1 MDKVWGFVKAHPWWI
16 VGGAAVFGGILLY
29 AYLHKSS
36 SSTDT
41 TGTQDL
47 LATSGGG
54 PTYSLG
60 TIGSGGG
67 GGGTSTGMGASPVSP
82 ASPATAVLPYVAG
95 TSGGSDA
102 PAYSMV
108 NPSPTSPPSSV
119 IPSPTLTANPTPA
132 YITPATPSPI
142 PVGLTGVSYDPGV
155 NTPNQIT
162 VGSAS
167 GLTAIALPV
176 GETISTPVTVPN
188 VSAGNP
194 VVPLSDLIST
204 GSTNTLSSAYGNA
217 ATAAVATQ
225 SLNPGQTP
233 TGTAVYLGANPT
245 IVSGQSSPGV
255 NAVGQIS
262 VTQQLATG
270 SSGSPNTPVGSVGN
284 PSAAQIAATV
294 KGSTPAVKASL
305 ASATKA
311 AAGIT
316 Y

>member
-1 MDKVWGFVKAHPWWI
+1 MEGIWNAIKTHKWI
-16 VGGAAVFGGILLY
+16 AIGGAAVLGGILLY
-29 AYLHKSS
+29 AYLHRNS
-36 SSTDT
+36 SSTST
-41 TGTQDL
+41 AGTQDL

-60 TIGSGGG
+60 TTDGSGGG
-67 GGGTSTGMGASPVSP
+67 GGGTGTPTGIGVSPVSP
-82 ASPATAVLPYVAG
+82 ASPVAPVLPYVAG
-95 TSGGSDA
+95 TSAGSDT
-102 PAYSMV
+102 PAYSV
-108 NPSPTSPPSSV
+108 PAASSAPSTIFAPPAT
-119 IPSPTLTANPTPA
+119 IPAALPVTPVK
-132 YITPATPSPI
+132 TPATPAPI
-142 PVGLTGVSYDPGV
+142 PVGLTGVNYEPTP

-176 GETISTPVTVPN
+176 GETMSTPVTVPN
-188 VSAGNP
+188 ISAGNP
-194 VVPLSDLIST
+194 VVPISSLIST

-217 ATAAVATQ
+217 QTAAVATQ
-225 SLNPGQTP
+225 TLNPGQTP

-255 NAVGQIS
+255 NAPIGQIPGG
-262 VTQQLATG
+262 G
-270 SSGSPNTPVGSVGN
+270 SSGSPLTPVGSVGN